1 MHEIRCNLITGDWV
15 IFATERAK
23 RPEDFN
29 HTSEKREISS
39 WVESCPFCPGNEHFT
54 PDERLRLYDS
64 EQKWSV
70 RSVPNKFS
78 VLSVEGSITRQ
89 IEGLKHRMSGVGLHE
104 VLIETPFHHLTTAV
118 LPIGQIEQILSA
130 YRQRFLEFYKDSRIS
145 HVIIFKNHGVEAGT
159 SLEHPHSQI
168 VGTPVIPGQVRAR
181 IDEAS
186 HLYHEFEK
194 CLYCRTLTDELEDQ
208 IRLVEQNDSFVA
220 FIPYAALSPF
230 HLWIFPRRHE
240 ACFGHLQDHELK
252 ALAQILKN
260 VLARVYIGLDNP
272 PFNYVIRSLPP
283 SESKTKFFHWYVAIV
298 PRVSKLAGFEL
309 GTGMYINTTLP
320 EKSAQFLR
328 EINIDHLSP

>member
-1 MHEIRCNLITGDWV
+1 MPEIRCNLITGDWV

-29 HTSEKREISS
+29 HSSEKREISS

-70 RSVPNKFS
+70 RSVPNKYS
-78 VLSVEGSITRQ
+78 VLSFEGSMTRKT
-89 IEGLKHRMSGVGLHE
+89 EGLKHSMSGVGLHE

-118 LPIGQIEQILSA
+118 LPLEQIEQILFA

-181 IDEAS
+181 IDEAR
-186 HLYHEFEK
+186 HLYDEFGK
-194 CLYCRTLTDELEDQ
+194 CLYCRTLADELEDQ

-220 FIPYAALSPF
+220 FVPYAALSPF
-230 HLWIFPRRHE
+230 HLWIFPRRHD
-240 ACFGHLQDHELK
+240 ACFGQLQDYELK

-283 SESKTKFFHWYVAIV
+283 SESKTKFLHWYLAIV

-309 GTGMYINTTLP
+309 GTGMYINTALP

-328 EINIDHLSP
+328 EININHLSP